1 MAIGEE
7 MLALA
12 SAAQQASRLMAN
24 LSSAKKNEL
33 LLAMAGAL
41 EDGSLGLK
49 LVS

>member
-24 LSSAKKNEL
+24 LSSTKK
-33 LLAMAGAL
+33 
-41 EDGSLGLK
+41 K
-49 LVS
+49 